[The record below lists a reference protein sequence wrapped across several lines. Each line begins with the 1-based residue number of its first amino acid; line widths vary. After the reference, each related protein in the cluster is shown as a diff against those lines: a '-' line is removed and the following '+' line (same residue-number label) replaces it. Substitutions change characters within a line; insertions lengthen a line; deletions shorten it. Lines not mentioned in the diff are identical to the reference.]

1 MKAWIDAHYHALLL
15 VLKRLRGAPLASLIM
30 TGVIGVTLSLPAGL
44 YMVIDNLR
52 NVAGSIATEPQITLF
67 LALDS
72 SAADIKDIEQR
83 LKTEPAVRD
92 FQFLGREA
100 AWHALQEKNGLNDTL
115 AGLQK
120 NPLPD
125 AFVIHAKS
133 ADPVAV
139 EALQQAFS
147 SWPHVE
153 HAQMDTAWV
162 KRLYAVLQ
170 LGNKAV
176 LILTGLLG
184 FALFAIIG
192 NTIRL
197 QILTQREEIEV
208 SKLIGATDRF
218 IRRPFLYAGTLH
230 GLLGGVMAWLILL
243 ATQYIFNL
251 SVSDLARLYA
261 SDFKLMPL
269 GLDASLTLIGGS
281 ALLGWLGSWSAV
293 GRYLARLEQA

>member
-1 MKAWIDAHYHALLL
+1 MKTWLDAHRHALLL
-15 VLKRLRGAPLASLIM
+15 VLKRLRTAPVANFIM
-30 TGVIGVTLSLPAGL
+30 IGVIGVTLSLPAGL
-44 YMVIDNLR
+44 YLVIDNLR
-52 NVAGSIATEPQITLF
+52 SVTGSIATEPQVTLF
-67 LALDS
+67 LAQDS
-72 SAADIKDIEQR
+72 SATAIKDIEQR
-83 LKTEPAVRD
+83 LKSEPAVRD

-100 AWHALQEKNGLNDTL
+100 AWRALQEKNGLADSLND
-115 AGLQK
+115 LQK

-125 AFVIHAKS
+125 AFVVHAKNT
-133 ADPVAV
+133 DPSAV
-139 EALQQAFS
+139 EALQQSLAN
-147 SWPHVE
+147 WPHIE
-153 HAQMDTAWV
+153 HAQMDSAWV
-162 KRLYAVLQ
+162 KRLYALLQ

-243 ATQYIFNL
+243 ATLYIFNL

-269 GLDASLTLIGGS
+269 DFNASLTLIGGA

-293 GRYLARLEQA
+293 GRYLAQIERS

>member
-67 LALDS
+67 LTLDS
-72 SAADIKDIEQR
+72 SAADIKDIEQH

-100 AWHALQEKNGLNDTL
+100 AWHSLQEKNGLNDTL

-125 AFVIHAKS
+125 AFVIHAKN
-133 ADPVAV
+133 ADPITV
-139 EALQQAFS
+139 EALQQEFS

-243 ATQYIFNL
+243 ATLYIFNL
-251 SVSDLARLYA
+251 SVSNLARLYA
-261 SDFKLMPL
+261 SDFKLLPL

-293 GRYLARLEQA
+293 GRYLSRLEHA

>member
-1 MKAWIDAHYHALLL
+1 MSAWLDAHYHALVL
-15 VLKRLRGAPLASLIM
+15 VLKRLRAAPLAGLIM
-30 TGVIGVTLSLPAGL
+30 AGVIGVTLSLPAGL
-44 YMVIDNLR
+44 YLVIDNLR
-52 NVAGSIATEPQITLF
+52 NVAGSIATEPQVTLF
-67 LALDS
+67 LTLDS
-72 SAADIKDIEQR
+72 SAADIKDIELR
-83 LKTEPAVRD
+83 LKTESAVRD

-100 AWHALQEKNGLNDTL
+100 AWRALQEKNGLSDTL

-125 AFVIHAKS
+125 AFVIHTKS
-133 ADPVAV
+133 ADPVAI
-139 EALQQAFS
+139 EALQQALAG
-147 SWPHVE
+147 WPHIE
-153 HAQMDTAWV
+153 HAQMDAAWV
-162 KRLYAVLQ
+162 KRLYALLQ
-170 LGNKAV
+170 LGTKAV

-243 ATQYIFNL
+243 ATLYIFNL

-269 GLDASLTLIGGS
+269 DLNASLALIGGS
-281 ALLGWLGSWSAV
+281 ALLGWLGAWSAV
-293 GRYLARLEQA
+293 GRYLSRLEHA

>member
-176 LILTGLLG
+176 FILTGLLG

>member
-1 MKAWIDAHYHALLL
+1 MNAWLNAHQQAFLL
-15 VLKRLRGAPLASLIM
+15 VLKKLRAAPLANLIM
-30 TGVIGVTLSLPAGL
+30 IAVIGVTLSLPAGL
-44 YMVIDNLR
+44 YLVIDNLR
-52 NVAGSIATEPQITLF
+52 TVAGAIETEPQLTLF
-67 LALDS
+67 LASDS

-83 LKTEPAVRD
+83 LAAQPAVHD

-100 AWHALQEKNGLNDTL
+100 AWRALQEKNGLNDTL

-125 AFVIHAKS
+125 AFIVHAKS
-133 ADPVAV
+133 TDPAAV
-139 EALQQAFS
+139 EILQQEFAN
-147 SWPHVE
+147 WPHIE
-153 HAQMDTAWV
+153 HTQLDAAWV

-176 LILTGLLG
+176 LILSGLLG

-230 GLLGGVMAWLILL
+230 GLLGGVMAWLILWAAL
-243 ATQYIFNL
+243 YIFNL

-261 SDFKLMPL
+261 SNFELKPL
-269 GLDASLTLIGGS
+269 ALDASLALICGS

-293 GRYLARLEQA
+293 GRYLSRLESA

>member
-1 MKAWIDAHYHALLL
+1 MKAWLDAHHHALLL
-15 VLKRLRGAPLASLIM
+15 VLKRLRAAPVANLIM
-30 TGVIGVTLSLPAGL
+30 IGVIGVTFSLPAGL
-44 YMVIDNLR
+44 YLVIDNLR
-52 NVAGSIATEPQITLF
+52 SVTGSIATEPQVTLF
-67 LALDS
+67 LAQDS
-72 SAADIKDIEQR
+72 STAVIKDIEQR
-83 LKTEPAVRD
+83 LKSEPAVRD
-92 FQFLGREA
+92 FQFLGREV
-100 AWHALQEKNGLNDTL
+100 AWRALQEKNGLADSLND
-115 AGLQK
+115 LQK

-125 AFVIHAKS
+125 AFVVHATS
-133 ADPVAV
+133 TDPSAV
-139 EALQQAFS
+139 EALQQNLAN
-147 SWPHVE
+147 WPHIE
-153 HAQMDTAWV
+153 HAQTDSAWV
-162 KRLYAVLQ
+162 KRLYALLQ

-230 GLLGGVMAWLILL
+230 GLLGGVTAWLILL
-243 ATQYIFNL
+243 ATLYIFNL

-293 GRYLARLEQA
+293 SRYLAQIERG